1 MTKYDNTYE
10 QFIELV
16 QDHIEEALP
25 VLWACREE
33 WVEAQNQRNDSK
45 ELGELRRDLAT
56 RTTERDAAAK
66 ERDVVVNENNLLR
79 ELLDAYRGS
88 STPRAIP
95 SVEDPTHA
103 APRPSLTLS

>member
-45 ELGELRRDLAT
+45 ELEELRRDLAI
-56 RTTERDAAAK
+56 RTTERDI
-66 ERDVVVNENNLLR
+66 VVNENNLLR
-79 ELLDAYRGS
+79 ELLSAYRGS